1 VRSPAAPGAL
11 GAAGSALVLTAEEL
25 SERRATIEASPD
37 LTALRRRL
45 AERAAPVLQRQP
57 LIPAAKALLSA
68 DGGYCPDDGTR
79 LEFNPWSPSA
89 HHCPNCG
96 RQFTGDRH
104 DRAWAHYQHLW
115 VSERAAHL
123 ATLAVT
129 GQSDDTARRA
139 NQILQGY
146 RHYLDYP
153 NRDNVLGPSRLFF
166 STYLESIWMG
176 NYLAAATL
184 LREGGL
190 LEDESAEVVSLVA
203 DEAANLIGEYDE
215 GLSNRQTW
223 HNAALA
229 SIAVWFEDGELATRV
244 LEGQT
249 GILAH
254 LIHGFGPDGM
264 WYEGDNYHL
273 FALRGQ
279 LLAMGWA
286 RQAGV
291 DLLSDVRLAQR
302 LLAALRA
309 PAVTALPDFTF
320 PARKDSRF
328 GVSLAQPMY
337 LELWELG
344 LARLGGAAEEDG
356 LWAWLGDLYRSPATP
371 AQTFDSYLH
380 EAGEPTPA
388 PSRSRSDLSWWSLL
402 EMAPSLP
409 KDSAPWSPGSTLLEA
424 QGLALLRAG
433 DRYAALECGASGGGH
448 GHPDRLN
455 LILHAGRE
463 YWLPDFGTGS
473 YVARDLFWYRSTLAH
488 NAPRLDGASQ
498 PFGDAVCENFD
509 TAGEWTWARGRY
521 GDLSRTLIAGPNY
534 LVDVVELSSAED
546 HTLELPW
553 HVSGRVE
560 VQPTG
565 TWEAAELADEFVRQ
579 PERFRAA
586 SPDPVVLRSCGDGP
600 ATLGLHLGSEGE
612 LLRATA
618 PGAPGSGE
626 PVQFYMLRAR
636 GRNLRIVTV
645 LEVSTGSPVVRAV
658 RSEGNT
664 VEVETTSGV
673 EQHLATA
680 EGWEVRSGAGIT
692 RLRGARRQAAP
703 FTPLVRERPLVAH
716 GVALSVAEAPALDGS
731 LDGFDSDE
739 PLQLD
744 HEDQYRRSEEPY
756 PGPEEF
762 SATATVN
769 WSDEALYLAVEVV
782 KPELFPRDPATPAL
796 RLDNEPDEIHS
807 DGIQVYLRPAP
818 DTGTVGYLIVPSVQ
832 GGVIARGVSGSVIGK
847 SDVRGGWE
855 TTENGYRITV
865 AIAPPSWGPFR
876 PGDQIGFDL
885 LVNQALP
892 DRLRRAGQ
900 LVWSGG
906 GGWVWLRGDRQ
917 DPSRFGTLELR

>member
-1 VRSPAAPGAL
+1 M
-11 GAAGSALVLTAEEL
+11 LTAEEL
-25 SERRATIEASPD
+25 TERRAIIEASPD
-37 LTALRRRL
+37 LTALRLRL
-45 AERAAPVLQRQP
+45 AERAAPVLQRLP
-57 LIPAAKALLSA
+57 LIPGTKALLSA

-89 HHCPNCG
+89 HRCPNCG

-129 GQSDDTARRA
+129 GGSDATAQRA

-146 RHYLDYP
+146 RNYLDYP
-153 NRDNVLGPSRLFF
+153 NRDNVLGPGRLFF
-166 STYLESIWMG
+166 STYLESIWIG

-190 LEDESAEVVSLVA
+190 LESESDEIVSLVA

-286 RQAGV
+286 KQAGV
-291 DLLSDVRLAQR
+291 DLLSDGRLAHR

-344 LARLGGAAEEDG
+344 LARLGSAADEDE
-356 LWAWLGDLYRSPATP
+356 LWTWLRDLYRSPAAP

-380 EAGEPTPA
+380 EAGEPTPE
-388 PSRSRSDLSWWSLL
+388 PSRRRSDLSWWSLL
-402 EMAPSLP
+402 EMVPSLP
-409 KDSAPWSPGSTLLEA
+409 KESAPWSPGSTLLEG

-455 LILHAGRE
+455 LILHAGGE

-488 NAPRLDGASQ
+488 NAPRLDGVSQ
-498 PFGDAVCENFD
+498 PFGDAVCENFE
-509 TAGEWTWARGRY
+509 TAGEWTWARGSY
-521 GDLSRTLIAGPNY
+521 GSLARTVVAGPNY

-553 HVSGRVE
+553 HVNLRVE
-560 VQPTG
+560 VHPTG

-579 PERFRAA
+579 PERFQAA
-586 SPDPVVLRSCGDGP
+586 SSDPIVLRSCGSGP
-600 ATLGLHLGSEGE
+600 ATLSLHLGSEGE
-612 LLRATA
+612 LLRALG
-618 PGAPGSGE
+618 PGAPGSSE
-626 PVQFYMLRAR
+626 LMQFYVLRAR

-645 LEVSTGSPVVRAV
+645 LEASMGSPMVRAV
-658 RSEGNT
+658 RAEGNT
-664 VEVETTSGV
+664 VEVETVSGA
-673 EQHLATA
+673 EQHVATA
-680 EGWEVRSGAGIT
+680 EGWEVRSVAGIT

-731 LDGFDSDE
+731 LDGFDPDE

-756 PGPEEF
+756 AGPEEF

-769 WSDEALYLAVEVV
+769 WSDQALYLAVEVV
-782 KPELFPRDPATPAL
+782 KPELFPRDPATPPL

-818 DTGTVGYLIVPSVQ
+818 DAGTVGYLIVPSIQ
-832 GGVIARGVSGSVIGK
+832 GGVIACGVSGSAIGEGE
-847 SDVRGGWE
+847 VRGGWE
-855 TTENGYRITV
+855 ATEAGYRVTV
-865 AIAPPSWGPFR
+865 AIAPLSWGPFR

-885 LVNQALP
+885 LVNQMLP